1 LDGEKTNVKLGRGSK
16 LGIGPKLNLFLFLPF
31 ELLLA
36 SREVWMDPKKS
47 QALVQFQFQ
56 SQTRIHFF
64 SFCSIR
70 AFLGAKKTLNGAKI
84 ICRAWAR
91 LQIQSWVQ
99 SRQFCFSSELL
110 LVPKKA
116 SMEQEKAKLK
126 FDSFFFCSCKAS
138 LSAEKSL
145 EGAQRAQLKPR
156 EYLGCLAPIFSLA

>member
-1 LDGEKTNVKLGRGSK
+1 MSSSSALFFLLNLSFFQIEKNLDGEKTNVKLGLGSK
-16 LGIGPKLNLFLFLPF
+16 LGIGPKLNLFLFLPS

-36 SREVWMDPKKS
+36 SREVWMEPKKS
-47 QALVQFQFQ
+47 QALVRFQFQ

-91 LQIQSWVQ
+91 LQIQSWAQ

-110 LVPKKA
+110 LMPKEA
-116 SMEQEKAKLK
+116 SME
-126 FDSFFFCSCKAS
+126 
-138 LSAEKSL
+138 
-145 EGAQRAQLKPR
+145 
-156 EYLGCLAPIFSLA
+156 